1 MPLFVELCC
10 GSASVSLRAMSS
22 TGKPPIGY
30 QGGKRGYARAILAA
44 LGLKPGECRGWD
56 FLWVD
61 AGPWAEAWQVWR
73 TADGRADT
81 IARLRAWEHEDP
93 RTLWERL
100 RDAPVPGD
108 LRERVA
114 AWAVLQLWNFGRKPV
129 YRDSSSWRNVSFN
142 YSLAM
147 CEQYNAEF
155 FARTGRFRWQN
166 KSLTIADLI
175 GNLRVCIGNEHIEVN
190 HAAVELQPVIP
201 GAVVVFDPPYAG
213 TTGYG
218 CDLPRAA
225 VLEVAERWRAAGCL
239 VAVCEQEP
247 LPLPGWHHVDLGRTD
262 GIKRTFSR
270 QQREVLTI
278 SREPMGQM
286 GLALGCG

>member
-1 MPLFVELCC
+1 MPLLVELCC
-10 GSASVSLRAMSS
+10 GSAAVSIRAMSS
-22 TGKPPIGY
+22 SGKPPIGY

-44 LGLKPGECRGWD
+44 IGLKPGECRGWD

-73 TADGRADT
+73 TAEGRADT

-100 RDAPVPGD
+100 RDAPVPGE

-114 AWAVLQLWNFGRKPV
+114 AWAVLQFWSWGGKPIDRRSAIAWKTHGFDV
-129 YRDSSSWRNVSFN
+129 SAAYPEQTDSMRDRARLLGDAILDMERLPAALASTSIVRDNVQ
-142 YSLAM
+142 A
-147 CEQYNAEF
+147 
-155 FARTGRFRWQN
+155 
-166 KSLTIADLI
+166 ID
-175 GNLRVCIGNEHIEVN
+175 
-190 HAAVELQPVIP
+190 PIP
-201 GAVVVFDPPYAG
+201 RAVVVFDPPYAG

-218 CDLPRAA
+218 CDLPREA

-278 SREPMGQM
+278 SRAPMGQM
-286 GLALGCG
+286 AMFG